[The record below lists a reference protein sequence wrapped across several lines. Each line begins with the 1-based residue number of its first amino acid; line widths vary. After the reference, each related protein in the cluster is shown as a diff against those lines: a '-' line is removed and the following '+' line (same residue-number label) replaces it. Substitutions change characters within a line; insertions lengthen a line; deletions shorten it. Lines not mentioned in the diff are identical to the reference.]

1 MSEKLHGANPE
12 LAKNAGE
19 LEQSAGE
26 IKESAAEKLQE
37 QAEQAA
43 ERQRQHE
50 GIDKAHRE
58 ALEQAKTSQTAETKK
73 PAALE
78 APRQITKADRTDS
91 YRKTMEKMQSE
102 LPPASR
108 TFSKVI
114 HNPAVE
120 KASEAIGNTVARP
133 NLIIAGAALGAIA
146 SVIVYFVARHYGYVL
161 SGSETIILF
170 GCGWVIG
177 AIIEYARVG
186 FLNKR

>member
-19 LEQSAGE
+19 LERSAGE
-26 IKESAAEKLQE
+26 IKESAAERLRE

-43 ERQRQHE
+43 EGQHE
-50 GIDKAHRE
+50 KLDDARHK
-58 ALEQAKTSQTAETKK
+58 ALEQAKTRETTKAEK
-73 PAALE
+73 PLTPE
-78 APRQITKADRTDS
+78 TPHQITKDDRTNS
-91 YRKTMEKMQSE
+91 YRETMKKMQSE

-120 KASEAIGNTVARP
+120 KASEAIGSTVARP
-133 NLIIAGAALGAIA
+133 NLIIAGALGAIA

>member
-1 MSEKLHGANPE
+1 MSEKIHGANPE

-19 LEQSAGE
+19 LERSASE
-26 IKESAAEKLQE
+26 IERSTAEQLE
-37 QAEQAA
+37 RRAEQAA
-43 ERQRQHE
+43 ERQHE
-50 GIDKAHRE
+50 KLDDARHE
-58 ALEQAKTSQTAETKK
+58 ALEQAEARETTKAEK
-73 PAALE
+73 PSTPE
-78 APRQITKADRTDS
+78 TPRQITKADRTDS

-120 KASEAIGNTVARP
+120 KTSEAIGSTVARP
-133 NLIIAGAALGAIA
+133 NLIIAGALGAIS
-146 SVIVYFVARHYGYVL
+146 SVVIYFVARHYGYVL

-186 FLNKR
+186 FLNKK

>member
-1 MSEKLHGANPE
+1 MSEKIHGANPE

-19 LEQSAGE
+19 LERSAGE
-26 IKESAAEKLQE
+26 VERSAAEKLE
-37 QAEQAA
+37 ERA
-43 ERQRQHE
+43 ERAVKQQHE
-50 GIDKAHRE
+50 GIDKARHE
-58 ALEQAKTSQTAETKK
+58 ALEQAETCETTKAEK
-73 PAALE
+73 PSTPE
-78 APRQITKADRTDS
+78 TPRQITKDDRAAS
-91 YRKTMEKMQSE
+91 YKKTMKKMQSE
-102 LPPASR
+102 LSPASR

-120 KASEAIGNTVARP
+120 KASEAIGGTVARP
-133 NLIIAGAALGAIA
+133 NLIIAGALGAIS
-146 SVIVYFVARHYGYVL
+146 SVVIYFVARHYGYVL